1 MMYAAI
7 ESMYRHGRITAAGV
21 QAAVTRGWITLEQA
35 QEILGEEGGA
45 WHAELTLI
53 PNAYYYYA
61 GERKVWTGKAGVTA
75 AWDDPGFVVM

>member
-35 QEILGEEGGA
+35 QEILGDEGGA
-45 WHAELTLI
+45 
-53 PNAYYYYA
+53 
-61 GERKVWTGKAGVTA
+61 
-75 AWDDPGFVVM
+75 

>member
-35 QEILGEEGGA
+35 QEILGEEGDA
-45 WHAELTLI
+45 WT
-53 PNAYYYYA
+53 
-61 GERKVWTGKAGVTA
+61 
-75 AWDDPGFVVM
+75 